1 MQRGPASKLG
11 LTWGGVLNIRNSTGT
26 FLEGKCGVCPTN
38 FKLSRWGMMKNKRQ
52 GSGEMVAARSAVAI

>member
-1 MQRGPASKLG
+1 MWSVPHK
-11 LTWGGVLNIRNSTGT
+11 
-26 FLEGKCGVCPTN
+26 